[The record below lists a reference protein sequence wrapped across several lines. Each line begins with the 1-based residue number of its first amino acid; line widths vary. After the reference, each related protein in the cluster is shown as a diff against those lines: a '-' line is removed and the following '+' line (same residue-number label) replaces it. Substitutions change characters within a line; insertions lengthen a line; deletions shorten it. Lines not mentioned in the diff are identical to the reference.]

1 MKIFFLNY
9 PNVARYLI
17 PLLIFTIP
25 ILFKYIIDERTFN
38 SRESEIVAIQFLFTF
53 VWLYTGR
60 ILSKKKSYSYIL
72 AVYFMIY
79 LFFFS
84 YVLLFNYVV

>member
-38 SRESEIVAIQFLFTF
+38 SRESEIVAIQFP
-53 VWLYTGR
+53 
-60 ILSKKKSYSYIL
+60 I
-72 AVYFMIY
+72 
-79 LFFFS
+79 
-84 YVLLFNYVV
+84 